1 MLYSAI
7 LRWCL
12 VTREEVVLFEGMTWQ
27 WQQQRDLF
35 FVATGSCIYQRMDP
49 TTLQIRFMC
58 LVDGTQSIRCM
69 TLSRVHMFSL
79 EKFNLQAR
87 ERHICLDR
95 KLRGSRKNAL
105 MKSNPLP
112 RLNKVISH
120 GNDSFSSKVLTPAPV
135 KVQEVSL
142 ERDDLESLP
151 VCV

>member
-1 MLYSAI
+1 
-7 LRWCL
+7 
-12 VTREEVVLFEGMTWQ
+12 
-27 WQQQRDLF
+27 
-35 FVATGSCIYQRMDP
+35 
-49 TTLQIRFMC
+49 
-58 LVDGTQSIRCM
+58 M